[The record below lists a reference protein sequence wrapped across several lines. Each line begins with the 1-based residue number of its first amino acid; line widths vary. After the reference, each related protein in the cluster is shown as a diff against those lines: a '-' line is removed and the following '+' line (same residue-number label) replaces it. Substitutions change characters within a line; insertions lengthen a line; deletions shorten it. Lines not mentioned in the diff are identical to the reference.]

1 MSAGEAAPLPIRF
14 AIPTNGRACPELA
27 EGDLQLL
34 KHPALPKKALQ
45 KLGWRWMKF
54 NLVGGIGIGVQL
66 AALWILTHTIRC
78 NYLLATAL
86 AVETAVLHN
95 FLWHQHFTWADRV
108 RNQWRDPL
116 MRLLRF
122 NLTNGLVSILGNLI
136 LMRALVGGLHLRIL
150 LANALSIATC
160 SAANFALS
168 ELYVFRVSAISP
180 RRHRDAE
187 KPTAMV

>member
-1 MSAGEAAPLPIRF
+1 LSAGEAAPLPIRF

-136 LMRALVGGLHLRIL
+136 LMRALVGGFHLRIL
-150 LANALSIATC
+150 IANMLSIACC
-160 SAANFALS
+160 SAANFLLS
-168 ELYVFRVSAISP
+168 EMYVFRV
-180 RRHRDAE
+180 RR
-187 KPTAMV
+187 V

>member
-1 MSAGEAAPLPIRF
+1 LSAGEAVPLPIRF
-14 AIPTNGRACPELA
+14 VIPTNGRACPELA
-27 EGDLQLL
+27 EGDPQLL

-45 KLGWRWMKF
+45 KLAWRWMKF

-66 AALWILTHTIRC
+66 AALWILTHTLRC
-78 NYLLATAL
+78 NYLIATAV

-108 RNQWRDPL
+108 RNHWRDPL

-136 LMRALVGGLHLRIL
+136 LMRALVGGLHVHIL
-150 LANALSIATC
+150 LANAMSIATC

-168 ELYVFRVSAISP
+168 ELYVFRASAISP
-180 RRHRDAE
+180 RRHKHSE
-187 KPTAMV
+187 KPTATV